1 MNTWQVI
8 GIIGVIAIIQCWVLA
23 VVLYRVGAPGSMARK
38 LGLLLAV
45 EGLTLATAGYPESI
59 FNIGDNIYTDYPIYA
74 QLSFMVHTLGDSAMI
89 ALYPPFL
96 AAALQTPLTRPF
108 GGKRGRIACACAA
121 AALFIAVQLS
131 SLKIG
136 ATLLYLSLS
145 LLFGFA
151 LVASIVTW
159 RAAAPGIARTRAGVF
174 AAAFG
179 LRDICWGLVYGVSI
193 WTIWIGAYLNS
204 AVETDLD
211 APMKLIY
218 ALGTLIAVPIIS
230 YGILRTQLFDIDL
243 RIRWTIKQSTLA
255 GIFVAL
261 MFLISEGASVFFS
274 AELGNVAG
282 LLAAAVVVFFLA
294 PLQRFA
300 ERVAGAAMPNTRD
313 TPEYVSYRKM
323 KVYEAAVA
331 EALQEGGISAKE
343 RSLLIRLRD
352 SLGIPES
359 DAEAIEQDL
368 QMRDMQAM
376 PANA

>member
-8 GIIGVIAIIQCWVLA
+8 GVIGLVAIAQCWAFA
-23 VVLYRVGAPGSMARK
+23 VVLFRVGAPGSMARQ
-38 LGLLLAV
+38 LGLLLVV
-45 EGLTLATAGYPESI
+45 EGITLVTAGYPE
-59 FNIGDNIYTDYPIYA
+59 FLLGLDDNIYTDYPLYGQI
-74 QLSFMVHTLGDSAMI
+74 SFMLHTFGDSAMI

-108 GGKRGRIACACAA
+108 RGKRGRIGSAMAA
-121 AALFIAVQLS
+121 AALFIGVQLS
-131 SLKIG
+131 PLEVG
-136 ATLLYLSLS
+136 ATLLYFSLS

-151 LVASIVTW
+151 LVASIHTW
-159 RAAAPGIARTRAGVF
+159 LSAEPGMARTRAGVF
-174 AAAFG
+174 TAAFG
-179 LRDICWGLVYGVSI
+179 LRDICWGLVYGASI
-193 WTIWIGAYLNS
+193 WYIWTGSYLN
-204 AVETDLD
+204 AHVETDLEQ
-211 APMKLIY
+211 PVKLVY
-218 ALGTLIAVPIIS
+218 ALGTLIAVPVIA

-243 RIRWTIKQSTLA
+243 RIRWTLKQSTIA
-255 GIFVAL
+255 GIFFAL

-282 LLAAAVVVFFLA
+282 LLAAAVVMFFLA

-300 ERVAGAAMPNTRD
+300 ERVANRAMPNTKD

-331 EALQEGGISAKE
+331 EALQEGGISPKE

-352 SLGIPES
+352 SLGILEH

-368 QMRDMQAM
+368 LGV

>member
-1 MNTWQVI
+1 MSTWQVS
-8 GIIGVIAIIQCWVLA
+8 GIMGLIAIAQCWALA
-23 VVLYRVGAPGSMARK
+23 VVLYRVGAPGSMARQ

-45 EGLTLATAGYPESI
+45 EGLTLVTAGYPEYSLG
-59 FNIGDNIYTDYPIYA
+59 FTDSVYTDYPLYGQIMFK
-74 QLSFMVHTLGDSAMI
+74 LHTFGDSAMV

-96 AAALQTPLTRPF
+96 ATALQTPLTRPF
-108 GGKRGRIACACAA
+108 NGKRGRIGSAIAGAV
-121 AALFIAVQLS
+121 LFIAVQLS
-131 SLKIG
+131 SLNIG

-151 LVASIVTW
+151 LVASIHAWLST
-159 RAAAPGIARTRAGVF
+159 APGIARTRAGVF

-179 LRDICWGLVYGVSI
+179 LRDSCWGFVYGACI
-193 WTIWIGAYLNS
+193 WQIWAGAYLTNVNP
-204 AVETDLD
+204 ALEIPIKIV
-211 APMKLIY
+211 Y
-218 ALGTLIAVPIIS
+218 ALGTLIAVPVIA

-243 RIRWTIKQSTLA
+243 RIRWTLKQSTIA
-255 GIFVAL
+255 GIFFAL

-282 LLAAAVVVFFLA
+282 LLAAAVVMFFLA

-300 ERVAGAAMPNTRD
+300 ERVAKRAMPNTKD

-331 EALQEGGISAKE
+331 EALQEGGISPKE

-352 SLGIPES
+352 SLGIPEH

-368 QMRDMQAM
+368 LGV
-376 PANA
+376 PSNA